1 VTSSTLGSIEHRM
14 LIGGELVDSAQHFDN
29 INPATEQVCGTVADG
44 TAADMDRAIG
54 AARRAFDRS
63 SWSYDRD
70 LRRRCLTQLRDALVA
85 EREHLL
91 SVISTESGSPIAVTY
106 QVDAPIEDLT
116 YWIGVMDAFEYER
129 DLPTVTSFGMP
140 SRRLLQ
146 HEAIGVVGAITPWNY
161 PLYLNMAEVAPA
173 LAAGCTVVLK
183 PAPDTPWAA
192 TELGR
197 LAAEHTDM
205 PPGVLNVV
213 TSSDHL
219 VGQQLASD
227 PRVDMI
233 SFTGSTATGRKVL
246 AAAAS
251 TVKKTFLELGGKSP
265 HIVLDDADL
274 ASVLPGAAPGLCMHA
289 GQGCT
294 LLTRMLL
301 PRSRYE
307 EGVEILGSAFAG
319 VPYGDPRD
327 PSVIQGPQ
335 INRRQQEKI
344 LGYIATGVEQGAR
357 VVTGGSRPAHLPSGY
372 FVEPTVLADVRP
384 GSVVEQEEIFGPVL
398 VVVPYD
404 TVEEAVAIANGTMYG
419 LSAHVSSASEDRAL
433 AVARQL
439 RSGTVSINNSLW
451 LAPDTPFGG
460 YRQSGLGR
468 RNGDIGFAEYM
479 ELKAISLPS
488 AS

>member
-1 VTSSTLGSIEHRM
+1 
-14 LIGGELVDSAQHFDN
+14 
-29 INPATEQVCGTVADG
+29 
-44 TAADMDRAIG
+44 
-54 AARRAFDRS
+54 
-63 SWSYDRD
+63 
-70 LRRRCLTQLRDALVA
+70 
-85 EREHLL
+85 
-91 SVISTESGSPIAVTY
+91 
-106 QVDAPIEDLT
+106 
-116 YWIGVMDAFEYER
+116 
-129 DLPTVTSFGMP
+129 
-140 SRRLLQ
+140 
-146 HEAIGVVGAITPWNY
+146 
-161 PLYLNMAEVAPA
+161 MAEVAPA